1 MPILNYTTKVNP
13 WTTVNEIQRILAKNG
28 ATHCSIKNEG
38 TWPVAISFTMTANNM
53 PLNFLL
59 PCNHEGVFVALK
71 RNKDVPGR
79 SKNTEHALAV
89 SWRILKTWIEVQMAV
104 VESGL
109 ITAPEVFLSHLILNA
124 EGETLSNRIL
134 NGGGLKLLN

>member
-13 WTTVNEIQRILAKNG
+13 WTTVNEIQKILAKNK

-38 TWPVAISFTMTANNM
+38 SWPVAISFTMTVNNT

-59 PCNHEGVFVALK
+59 PCNHEGVFNALK
-71 RNKDVPGR
+71 RNKDVPAK
-79 SKNTEHALAV
+79 SKNLEHALAV
-89 SWRILKTWIEVQMAV
+89 SWRILKTWIDVQMAV

-109 ITAPEVFLSHLILNA
+109 ISAPEVFLSHLIVNNA
-124 EGETLSNRIL
+124 GDTLSKKIL
-134 NGGGLKLLN
+134 QDGGMKLLN